1 MALWGDVDVKNGT
14 GTVTTTTS
22 STTVNG
28 ANTLFTTEL
37 EVGQYITITDDS
49 TGTEHQIKSITSNTV
64 LELFANPTEAESG
77 KAFQIT
83 TKPAYDNTN
92 VFGINAAE
100 APGGVTPGWVKV
112 TNGTGGRAGRTQYE
126 TLVAFGDHTKP
137 SEAGS
142 DADAGQ
148 FGELSFASNIS
159 GGTRT
164 GQGTVAFAVTMTADN
179 TLSPTYQWQKSTDGG
194 VTFANVADG
203 SASESGTNDVT
214 STYTTAIFADAAAAV
229 DVAYR
234 VVVSATGANSVTSG
248 AGTVTIN

>member
-1 MALWGDVDVKNGT
+1 MALWGDIDITANLS
-14 GTVTTTTS
+14 GTVQTDGTAVVQGS
-22 STTVNG
+22 SGFTAQLTVGEYVTFSNQAG
-28 ANTLFTTEL
+28 VEYQVKRIIDADDFELTAVAGNTNASGLNVKRSE
-37 EVGQYITITDDS
+37 
-49 TGTEHQIKSITSNTV
+49 K
-64 LELFANPTEAESG
+64 PT
-77 KAFQIT
+77 
-83 TKPAYDNTN
+83 YDNED

-137 SEAGS
+137 SEAS

-179 TLSPTYQWQKSTDGG
+179 SLTPTYQWQKSTDAGA
-194 VTFANVADG
+194 TFANVTDG
-203 SASESGTNDVT
+203 SASQSGTNNVT
-214 STYTTAIFADAAAAV
+214 STYTTASFADAAAAV
-229 DVAYR
+229 DVQYR
-234 VVVSATGANSVTSG
+234 VVVSATGANSVTSD

>member
-28 ANTLFTTEL
+28 ANTVFTTEL

-137 SEAGS
+137 SEAS

-179 TLSPTYQWQKSTDGG
+179 SLTPTYQWQKSTDAGA
-194 VTFANVADG
+194 TFANVTDG
-203 SASESGTNDVT
+203 SASQSGTNNVT
-214 STYTTAIFADAAAAV
+214 STYTTASFADAAAAV
-229 DVAYR
+229 DVQYR
-234 VVVSATGANSVTSG
+234 VVVSATGANSVTSD